1 MKSKL
6 PALRNLYAPKCVSMG
21 FALLIFGFWISSA
34 ICSPHSSVVLI
45 TGDAGKGTGFIAKH
59 GAETYFYSNAH
70 VVSGNS
76 TLDFRTLSNVRI
88 PVGELQVSR
97 TVDLIRATVVPSDSN
112 LSVMENVDSS
122 IAIGDEVIV
131 FGNSDG
137 LGTVT
142 ELRGKITGM
151 GPTQIEVDAEFVHGN
166 SGSPIIHAPTGKVIG
181 VATYAI
187 VPNLTAVNEGTEMA
201 NIRRFGVRIDTAM
214 EWDEPTW
221 SRFVK
226 EAQKLK
232 QIESR
237 TYLLFS
243 ASFALLDPVKF
254 SDVDAT
260 YGQMLNSFG
269 LTPDPSQERISNA
282 IEHILALTFRRGGIG
297 MAYSDKGRLLGNAFG
312 NVDESIASDISL
324 FQSNHFSSY
333 HRPKFERE
341 KLLREQIK
349 DSIRNSQKVYYRFI
363 AGG

>member
-1 MKSKL
+1 MSL
-6 PALRNLYAPKCVSMG
+6 ITTYRALRDVVAPKWVAAG
-21 FALLIFGFWISSA
+21 FVGVVFSFYISIA
-34 ICSPHSSVVLI
+34 FCNPHSSVVLI
-45 TGDAGKGTGFIAKH
+45 TGDVGKGTGFIAKH

-88 PVGELQVSR
+88 AVGELQVSR
-97 TVDLIRATVVPSDSN
+97 TVDLIRAPVAPSGSN
-112 LSVMENVDSS
+112 LTVMENVDSS
-122 IAIGDEVIV
+122 ISIGDEVIV

-142 ELRGKITGM
+142 ELRGKVTGI

-187 VPNLTAVNEGTEMA
+187 VPNLTDLNEGTEMA
-201 NIRRFGVRIDTAM
+201 NVRRFGVRIDTAT
-214 EWDEPTW
+214 EWDQPTW

-243 ASFALLDPVKF
+243 AAFALGDPKNF
-254 SDVDAT
+254 SDIDAT
-260 YGQMLNSFG
+260 YGRMLNSFG
-269 LTPDPSQERISNA
+269 LIPDLSQERISYAVKN
-282 IEHILALTFRRGGIG
+282 ILDLTFQRGGIG
-297 MAYSDKGRLLGNAFG
+297 
-312 NVDESIASDISL
+312 
-324 FQSNHFSSY
+324 
-333 HRPKFERE
+333 
-341 KLLREQIK
+341 
-349 DSIRNSQKVYYRFI
+349 KV
-363 AGG
+363 